1 MLSRPG
7 CASASRT
14 SSGSPSARL
23 STRFASWIRAS
34 FAGPVAG
41 TYCLLVVASARSS
54 AGAAGSYL
62 QAARSRPPES
72 GSCSSGRRC
81 VRSKSADRSHSQPSY
96 YSAAAGGSL
105 QGRSC
110 QRPRRCGRNR
120 KVRRRSRY
128 LLVAATGV
136 FVEASASS
144 ERCFQVPRLTD
155 RSDTPSA
162 PNYAAIWSLCHRP
175 LVHCPEA
182 RDCSFWASPLQLRKC
197 LRFSAAM
204 LASEGN

>member
-7 CASASRT
+7 CASAGRT

-34 FAGPVAG
+34 FADPVAG
-41 TYCLLVVASARSS
+41 TYCSLVVASTQSS
-54 AGAAGSYL
+54 VGAAGSYL

-72 GSCSSGRRC
+72 ESCSSGRRC

-110 QRPRRCGRNR
+110 LRPRRCGRNR

-128 LLVAATGV
+128 LLVAATEV
-136 FVEASASS
+136 FVEALASS
-144 ERCFQVPRLTD
+144 GRRFQVPSLTD
-155 RSDTPSA
+155 RSGTPSV
-162 PNYAAIWSLCHRP
+162 PNYAATWSLCHRP
-175 LVHCPEA
+175 LVRYPEA

-197 LRFSAAM
+197 LQFSAAM